1 MNKNNTSTIKK
12 KKKKRYI
19 STHSLHHTLIL
30 ETLQEFLLDFHS
42 SFNLHDM
49 NEGNNSNF

>member
-12 KKKKRYI
+12 EEKRYI
-19 STHSLHHTLIL
+19 STHLLHHTLIL